1 MTKKIFMFI
10 AVAMMSTV
18 LCTACD
24 KEEIILANN
33 LPEASQEFLKK
44 HFPDAKVSIVT
55 KELNDYDVWLNN
67 GFEIS
72 FTRKGKWDEVDG
84 NRNAVPQSVIDLLPK
99 AVATYVSEH
108 FPEAQIVSVNR
119 EPFGYDVDLS
129 NGLDLEFDSKGNIR
143 EIDD

>member
-1 MTKKIFMFI
+1 MTKKIFMCI
-10 AVAMMSTV
+10 AVAMMSAV
-18 LCTACD
+18 LCTACG
-24 KEEIILANN
+24 KEKVISAND
-33 LPEASQEFLKK
+33 LPKTSREFLKK
-44 HFPDAKVSIVT
+44 HFPGAKVSIVT
-55 KELNDYDVWLNN
+55 KEWDDYDVRLNN

-72 FTRKGKWDEVDG
+72 FTRNGEWDEVDG

-99 AVATYVSEH
+99 AVAIYASEH